1 MYAVVR
7 LDGTTPV
14 RYGLK
19 LEVDDKYRAL
29 LTALSQLTGI
39 KRSNLILVEIY
50 GAMVRVR
57 IHL

>member
-57 IHL
+57 IRL